1 MIECQRQKTQVPISM
16 LKIEER
22 QLSYVDA
29 IREALDQAMDQ
40 DPMVILIGEGVP
52 DPKAI
57 FSSTAGLQEKYGRER
72 VFDMPLSENAITGVC
87 IGAAISGMRPVMIHQ
102 RIDFS
107 LLSLDQLINNAAK
120 WHYMFN
126 GKSTVPIV
134 IRMIVGRGWG
144 QGPQHSQSLQA
155 LFASIPGLKVVMPT
169 TAHDAKGMMMAAIR
183 DNNPVIFIEHRWLHH
198 IKDAVPEQPYE
209 VSLEKAKV
217 IHAGE
222 DITIAAFSY
231 MTFESLIA
239 ARTLLSI
246 MGIGVELID
255 MRSIR
260 PLDAE
265 AVIKS
270 VQKTGRLI
278 VADTAYKTGSI
289 GGELIAQVIEVAF
302 EFLRT
307 PPARICSPD
316 FPTPT
321 AASMTADYY
330 PTPVTI
336 VKTVLKMLGK
346 DEDSK
351 IYKQVIQSVKRE
363 GLHDVPNR
371 EFSGPF

>member
-1 MIECQRQKTQVPISM
+1 MQEPISM
-16 LKIEER
+16 HNIKER
-22 QLSYVDA
+22 QISYVDA
-29 IREALDQAMDQ
+29 IREALDQAMDL
-40 DPMVILIGEGVP
+40 DPAVILIGEGVP

-107 LLSLDQLINNAAK
+107 LLSIDQIINNAAK

-126 GKSTVPIV
+126 GKSKVPIV

-155 LFASIPGLKVVMPT
+155 LYASIPGLKVVMPT
-169 TAHDAKGMMMAAIR
+169 TAHDAKGMMMTAIR
-183 DNNPVIFIEHRWLHH
+183 DDNPVIFIEHRWLHH
-198 IKDAVPEQPYE
+198 VKDVVPEQPYE
-209 VSLEKAKV
+209 IPLDKAKV

-222 DITIAAFSY
+222 NVTIAAFSY
-231 MTFESLIA
+231 MNIESLIA
-239 ARTLLSI
+239 ARALLSI

-260 PLDAE
+260 PLDVD
-265 AVIKS
+265 AVIES

-289 GGELIAQVIEVAF
+289 AGELIAQVVEFAF
-302 EFLRT
+302 EFLRA
-307 PPARICSPD
+307 PPLRVCSPD

-321 AASMTADYY
+321 AASMTAEYY
-330 PTPVTI
+330 PTPVMI
-336 VKTVLKMLGK
+336 VQAVLKIMGK
-346 DEDSK
+346 GDDTEG
-351 IYKQVIQSVKRE
+351 YRQLIQSVKRE
-363 GLHDVPNR
+363 GLHDVPSR